1 MNNEQNDNFHKPV
14 MVKEVIE
21 NLITNKNGI
30 YIDCTFGGGG
40 HSKKILENLD
50 KNAKLIGF
58 DQDNDVIK
66 NAEMIDDSRFT
77 FIKSNFKYIC
87 NFLDYLNIDYIDGV
101 FADLGV
107 SSYQIDTPNRGFST
121 RYNGDLD
128 MRMNINNPKNA
139 YDIINRYSEKDLIY
153 IFENFGELHNSK
165 KIAQIICK
173 NRYYKKIK
181 TTDDLKEILLTNIKI
196 PISYRNRF
204 LAQVFQALRIEVND
218 ELTNLEV
225 FLNKIVSKLKENG
238 RIAILSYHSLEDRI
252 VKNFAKNNKNLT
264 SLFPKPLTPSKEEIS
279 SNSRSRSAKLRSYF
293 LTTF

>member
-1 MNNEQNDNFHKPV
+1 MNIEQNGNFHKPV

-21 NLITNKNGI
+21 NLITDKNGI

-40 HSKKILENLD
+40 HSKKILENLEN
-50 KNAKLIGF
+50 NAKLIGF

-181 TTDDLKEILLTNIKI
+181 TTDDLKELLLSNIKI
-196 PISYRNRF
+196 PISYKNRF

-279 SNSRSRSAKLRSYF
+279 SNSRSRSAKLRSY
-293 LTTF
+293 LLKK